1 MRAPNT
7 SRTTALVEALIGPAP
22 RAEARLATVQ
32 GALEHLCSTYVP
44 MRRNLKVFPLPSRK
58 ETTRSSSHSR
68 NDATA
73 DDECTAR
80 QRLLLGDG
88 SDFREGSERS
98 SERSV
103 HSARWQHATPISRE
117 WPLHTEERERP
128 EAPPPR
134 RARSPSPGVAP
145 PREAHARQTDEPEL
159 LERTAR
165 LALKLRGRWGAAG
178 QVGGRAGGGAG
189 VGAGLGLDGAVVSGT
204 LSGAHVS
211 TGRRPTT
218 DAAAA
223 AGAASESETAA
234 LLKRLRSLPLLEG
247 DSLSWSLTGIDEAD
261 CKTLTAALAKGGA
274 SSEGGRF
281 EPVAKGGAVSEG
293 DRFEPVAAAGDGTM
307 HASPAL
313 EGASSDRALYEW
325 ARMQDLSSARS
336 CDVSFNSI
344 TCGGLSL
351 LSRHVLEK
359 LTCLESLNLSH
370 NRIGDAGV
378 GALGSALQGGAFGRL
393 RTLELGWNEIGSP
406 GLRALALALRAGST
420 PALERLRLEGNAISD
435 DGAPFGELAGA
446 LAARTPELRELSFGT
461 EVGGNYLGDACLFQ
475 LIDVL
480 PSLIK
485 LQRLYL
491 ATNEISDA
499 GAVALSSS
507 ICLGFGT
514 GLQYVALQSNYIS
527 DDGIRALKNAAV
539 ARPQLCIL
547 DALQRERRA
556 DHPSGEWIPPPAQ
569 EMESRA

>member
-1 MRAPNT
+1 
-7 SRTTALVEALIGPAP
+7 
-22 RAEARLATVQ
+22 
-32 GALEHLCSTYVP
+32 

-178 QVGGRAGGGAG
+178 QVGGRAG
-189 VGAGLGLDGAVVSGT
+189 LGLDGAVVSGT

-218 DAAAA
+218 DAAGAAAALCLFLFFEFADTRPLFPICRTPFPLYVRNESSFSAAA

-406 GLRALALALRAGST
+406 GLRALALALHAGST

-556 DHPSGEWIPPPAQ
+556 DHPSGEWMPPPAQ

>member
-1 MRAPNT
+1 
-7 SRTTALVEALIGPAP
+7 
-22 RAEARLATVQ
+22 
-32 GALEHLCSTYVP
+32 
-44 MRRNLKVFPLPSRK
+44 
-58 ETTRSSSHSR
+58 
-68 NDATA
+68 
-73 DDECTAR
+73 
-80 QRLLLGDG
+80 
-88 SDFREGSERS
+88 
-98 SERSV
+98 
-103 HSARWQHATPISRE
+103 
-117 WPLHTEERERP
+117 
-128 EAPPPR
+128 
-134 RARSPSPGVAP
+134 
-145 PREAHARQTDEPEL
+145 
-159 LERTAR
+159 
-165 LALKLRGRWGAAG
+165 
-178 QVGGRAGGGAG
+178 
-189 VGAGLGLDGAVVSGT
+189 
-204 LSGAHVS
+204 
-211 TGRRPTT
+211 
-218 DAAAA
+218 
-223 AGAASESETAA
+223 
-234 LLKRLRSLPLLEG
+234 
-247 DSLSWSLTGIDEAD
+247 
-261 CKTLTAALAKGGA
+261 
-274 SSEGGRF
+274 
-281 EPVAKGGAVSEG
+281 
-293 DRFEPVAAAGDGTM
+293 
-307 HASPAL
+307 
-313 EGASSDRALYEW
+313 
-325 ARMQDLSSARS
+325 MQDLSSARS

-420 PALERLRLEGNAISD
+420 LALERLRLEGNAISD

-556 DHPSGEWIPPPAQ
+556 DHPSGEWMPPPAQ